1 MYSINIIIIRG
12 KDSSQVIFIASRRY
26 THTHKLNGSILIK
39 RRHEKRGLTADLIT
53 ECRAESIL
61 KTQL

>member
-1 MYSINIIIIRG
+1 MERFKSNLFYRLSPLH
-12 KDSSQVIFIASRRY
+12 

-39 RRHEKRGLTADLIT
+39 RRHEKRSLTADLIT